1 MEKGPKVTGGES
13 VMARSIKTDVP
24 RVEAA
29 RVVGIE
35 SIERD

>member
-1 MEKGPKVTGGES
+1 MEKGPKVTGENPSWPGVS
-13 VMARSIKTDVP
+13 RPMFL
-24 RVEAA
+24 VEAA